1 MSGLEVMGKP
11 CDRCLFSRNKI
22 ISDKSKAKVLADCAR
37 NDSHFECHKGT
48 LGGRKIVCAGFVK
61 RGTSQMLRIAQ
72 RLRAIVIVDP
82 KSVPSDRS
90 LLAARHRAVAL
101 AEPETDGERAE
112 REQEEAEASDHE
124 P

>member
-11 CDRCLFSRNKI
+11 CDQCLFSKNKI
-22 ISDKSKAKVLADCAR
+22 VTDESKVKVLADCAR

-48 LGGRKIVCAGFVK
+48 LVGRKIVCAGFAK
-61 RGTSQMLRIAQ
+61 RGTSQMLQIAQ

-82 KSVPSDRS
+82 KNVPSHRS

-101 AEPETDGERAE
+101 TEPETEEEQEE

-124 P
+124 